1 MLSRLPLL
9 HPALSLR
16 LPGVPNTGHLKPVE
30 DQIDAVLCAY
40 IAAHWWYWAI
50 YYAKRNTLISTEAA
64 GRTPLDS
71 CRAVDR
77 DMQSLPVAGFHFGV
91 VPPWFVVVAWSR
103 SSICRAS
110 VPRCK
115 PCNAEA

>member
-40 IAAHWWYWAI
+40 IAAHWWYWAVPAES
-50 YYAKRNTLISTEAA
+50 YVWLQ
-64 GRTPLDS
+64 
-71 CRAVDR
+71 R
-77 DMQSLPVAGFHFGV
+77 DGLHRGA
-91 VPPWFVVVAWSR
+91 
-103 SSICRAS
+103 
-110 VPRCK
+110 
-115 PCNAEA
+115 